1 MAAAGRPPE
10 YLRQDEEGAAMD
22 AVTGGIL
29 LPALV
34 LAALGWVVPRAL
46 ARVFP
51 EGVRPLLW
59 LALTAT
65 GVVMALGVG
74 FFVLLYAWNG
84 IPLRV
89 VLEDGFGPALAHFG
103 RLAAISA
110 LLWGPIMVL
119 SIAGLPKN
127 WVEET
132 W

>member
-1 MAAAGRPPE
+1 
-10 YLRQDEEGAAMD
+10 MD

-29 LPALV
+29 LPAMV
-34 LAALGWVVPRAL
+34 LSALGWVVPRAL

-51 EGVRPLLW
+51 EGVRPLMW
-59 LALTAT
+59 LALTSA
-65 GVVMALGVG
+65 VVMMALGIG
-74 FFVLLYAWNG
+74 FFVLLYAFNG
-84 IPLRV
+84 IPLRA
-89 VLEDGFGPALAHFG
+89 VLEEGAGATLAHFG

-119 SIAGLPKN
+119 SIAGIPKN